1 MWPIPEGAWRQA
13 WQWLCRR
20 RKKAPAG
27 ADIWHLR
34 FHREQILPGLIR
46 AAESGTYRLSPVQVV
61 RRRHGQE
68 SLLQWCARDALVL
81 KWVSLQAVGRLPF
94 SPRCTHTAGHRG
106 GRDGLQA
113 ITRCLQEGYTFVYR
127 TDIRGYYR
135 HIRKAELYSLVKA
148 AVADPALCAIVKQF
162 VYYSV
167 EDGGEFHTPETGIS
181 RGCALSP
188 LPGASFLWYVDGGF
202 EREEGMFYVRYMD
215 DFLFLSQRCWPVRRA
230 IARLH
235 RYFDDTGFT
244 CHPDKTKVG
253 RTTKGFDW
261 LGVWFDERGPAG
273 IAPRAQENHRTR
285 CLRLEEQARRCGLP
299 EEAVRARVQQYE
311 ARWRIWAR
319 SQLAAAGSH
328 WGMAWE

>member
-1 MWPIPEGAWRQA
+1 MWSIPKGTWRQA

-34 FHREQILPGLIR
+34 FHREQILPDLIR
-46 AAESGTYRLSPVQVV
+46 AAESGTYRLSPMQVV

-81 KWVSLQAVGRLPF
+81 KWVSLQVAGRLPF

-135 HIRKAELYSLVKA
+135 HIRKAQL
-148 AVADPALCAIVKQF
+148 KQHVNRF
-162 VYYSV
+162 VPEPHLKQLIHQYVDYSV
-167 EDGGEFHTPETGIS
+167 EDGGEFYTPPSGIP

-188 LPGASFLWYVDGGF
+188 LLGASFLWYVDGGF

-215 DFLFLSQRCWPVRRA
+215 DFLYLSQRRWPVRRA

-244 CHPDKTKVG
+244 CHPNKTMVG

-285 CLRLEEQARRCGLP
+285 CLRLEEQTRRRGMS

-311 ARWRIWAR
+311 VRWRVWADC
-319 SQLAAAGSH
+319 QLQAAKAD
-328 WGMAWE
+328 W